1 VVCQGLSYKA
11 QQSGGAA
18 HGCGAMQG
26 IRGAVPQDLAS
37 IQGLL
42 LPLEERGVL
51 APRTDD
57 QLLTDLRY
65 FRVAERDAKVD

>member
-1 VVCQGLSYKA
+1 
-11 QQSGGAA
+11 
-18 HGCGAMQG
+18 MQG

-51 APRTDD
+51 APRSDD
-57 QLLTDLRY
+57 QLLTDLPY
-65 FRVAERDAKVD
+65 FRVAERDAKVDCKCLSVRKFLYL